1 MLILSVLSPLIECYL
16 LEGRDLW
23 GLCQLIRPKYLELC
37 LTPNRG
43 SINICWMNLLLGE
56 PSKAPGLNCLPYGT
70 IGAEYIF
77 VNSWID

>member
-1 MLILSVLSPLIECYL
+1 MLILYVLFPLIDCYL
-16 LEGRDLW
+16 LEGRELR
-23 GLCQLIRPKYLELC
+23 GLCQLICSRYLEQC

-43 SINICWMNLLLGE
+43 SINICWMNLLLRE

-77 VNSWID
+77 LNSWID